1 MITDME
7 DRPQV
12 NALQPHIRSS
22 VNTNQ
27 AGAKKSY

>member
-1 MITDME
+1 MITDMD

-22 VNTNQ
+22 QGNF
-27 AGAKKSY
+27 